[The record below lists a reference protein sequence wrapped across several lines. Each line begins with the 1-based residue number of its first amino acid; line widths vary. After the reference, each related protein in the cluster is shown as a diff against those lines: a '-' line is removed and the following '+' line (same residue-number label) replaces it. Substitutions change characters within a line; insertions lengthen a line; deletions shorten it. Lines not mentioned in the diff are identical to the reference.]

1 MRTVWIGLAA
11 VLVTCAN
18 AQAQGLQGTLKK
30 ISETK
35 SISIGHRDSSIP
47 FSYLDDQQ
55 RVVGYSLDLCSRIIE
70 AVKAELKINDLSVN
84 LVPVTSATRIPLL
97 SNGSVDLDCG
107 SNTNTVERQRQ
118 VAFSVTTYITASRF
132 VSKKA
137 ANIRTFDDLKG
148 KTVVST
154 AGATNLRQITEA
166 NAQRKLGMNI
176 ISAKD
181 HAEGF
186 LLVETDRAAAFV
198 MDDILLY
205 GLVANAKNSAEY
217 VVSAEALSVEPYALM
232 VRRDD
237 PQFKQIV
244 DGALT
249 GLFRSGEIN
258 AIYKKW
264 YESPIPPR
272 GINLQLPMGA
282 ALKRAIANPTDS
294 ADPATYQD

>member
-1 MRTVWIGLAA
+1 MRRVWIGLAA
-11 VLVTCAN
+11 ILAVCAG

-30 ISETK
+30 ISDTK
-35 SISIGHRDSSIP
+35 SISLGHRDSSIP

-55 RVVGYSLDLCSRIIE
+55 RVIGYSLDLCARIIE
-70 AVKAELKINDLSVN
+70 AVKAELKINDLAVS

-97 SNGSVDLDCG
+97 ANGSVDLDCG

-137 ANIRTFDDLKG
+137 ANIRAFDDLKG

-205 GLVANAKNSAEY
+205 GLVANAKSPADY

-237 PQFKQIV
+237 PPFKQLV

-249 GLFRSGEIN
+249 GLFRSGEIS

-272 GINLQLPMGA
+272 GINLQLPMSA